1 MFESPEEPPQSDRE
15 FIREEFRRVRER
27 ESAEERPAGDE
38 DEARRQAE
46 GDGDERERGEGD

>member
-1 MFESPEEPPQSDRE
+1 VFESPEEPPQSDRE